1 MVGGRKN
8 SDLDRDRIRDSST
21 YDQGEVKSA
30 AAWAGWD
37 RSIPAKE
44 AAEGSPARGGEEGG
58 GSRRCRGGEEGGG
71 GSRRCR
77 GVRGGSHLK
86 LKGFVYVCTSK
97 EYVYV
102 CTYVLYRNCT
112 RISVGVLIRL
122 CVEKDNSLK
131 ENQKEDW
138 YRQRQHRV

>member
-1 MVGGRKN
+1 MG
-8 SDLDRDRIRDSST
+8 SIDS
-21 YDQGEVKSA
+21 G
-30 AAWAGWD
+30 
-37 RSIPAKE
+37 
-44 AAEGSPARGGEEGG
+44 EGSGG
-58 GSRRCRGGEEGGG
+58 GVAGERRRGGG

-102 CTYVLYRNCT
+102 CTHVLYRNCT

>member
-58 GSRRCRGGEEGGG
+58 IETVSWCAGWVPPETER
-71 GSRRCR
+71 
-77 GVRGGSHLK
+77 L
-86 LKGFVYVCTSK
+86 
-97 EYVYV
+97 
-102 CTYVLYRNCT
+102 
-112 RISVGVLIRL
+112 RI
-122 CVEKDNSLK
+122 CM
-131 ENQKEDW
+131 
-138 YRQRQHRV
+138 YF

>member
-37 RSIPAKE
+37 RSIRAKE
-44 AAEGSPARGGEEGG
+44 AAEGSPARGGEEG
-58 GSRRCRGGEEGGG
+58 E
-71 GSRRCR
+71 SRRCR